1 MDSLFSNSKI
11 IVIGTTTK
19 IKDIEP
25 DLKTNER
32 FSKEIEIGIPNEN
45 DRLEILKIHTKK
57 MKLNE
62 DIDLKKIASLTEN
75 FVGSDLVQLCNEVG
89 YQCMIEKL
97 NSIKEKENIFMDEK
111 SIKQEFLDSMKITNE
126 NFIFAIEQKKKKLK
140 DTEKENYELKEICSM
155 LEAQLK
161 NYQQLLNIEENKK
174 KITELNQ
181 KLYP

>member
-25 DLKTNER
+25 DLKTNEL

-75 FVGSDLVQLCNEVG
+75 FVGLDLVQLCNEAG

-97 NSIKEKENIFMDEK
+97 NSIKEKENIF
-111 SIKQEFLDSMKITNE
+111 
-126 NFIFAIEQKKKKLK
+126 
-140 DTEKENYELKEICSM
+140 
-155 LEAQLK
+155 
-161 NYQQLLNIEENKK
+161 
-174 KITELNQ
+174 
-181 KLYP
+181 